1 MHHSSTETAAAA
13 GGGGGQPLVILQHK
27 TEDMQCHVAGFD
39 QKKSFAVDSVQLE
52 TVDGKLAMKGLF

>member
-13 GGGGGQPLVILQHK
+13 AAGGQPLVILQQK

-52 TVDGKLAMKGLF
+52 IVD